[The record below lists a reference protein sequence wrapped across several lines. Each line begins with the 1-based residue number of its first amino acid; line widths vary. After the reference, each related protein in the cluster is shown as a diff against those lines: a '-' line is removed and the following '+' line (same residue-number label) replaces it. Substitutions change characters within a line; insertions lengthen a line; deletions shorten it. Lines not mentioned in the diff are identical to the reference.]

1 MMNITV
7 DGLEC
12 ALFPSKGDNVA
23 YILSP
28 MGGYERLLSDLSVKY
43 GISIAVISGMDWDDD
58 LTPWPADGVPDGSEP
73 FKGDAPQF
81 LSRLVENV
89 LPHIEVSLKC
99 KTTPRR
105 SLVGISLSGL
115 FALWQWIGCDV
126 FTDIASISGSF
137 WYDGFVDW
145 LASRNMPRKNGMAY
159 FSLGDKERLS
169 AVSKFASVADDT
181 AKVISILGSHGIDTR
196 FRSVPGN
203 HYQFLPERLE
213 LAFAALY
220 GTD

>member
-1 MMNITV
+1 MKKMTF

-12 ALFPSKGDNVA
+12 ALFPSQGERVG

-28 MGGYERLLSDLSVKY
+28 MDGYERLISDLSAKY

-58 LTPWPADGVPDGSEP
+58 LTPWPAEGVPDGSEP
-73 FKGDAPQF
+73 FKGDASRF
-81 LSRLVENV
+81 LSRLVGNV
-89 LPHIEVSLKC
+89 LPHIESYLKC
-99 KTTPRR
+99 KDTPRR

-115 FALWQWIGCDV
+115 FALWQWMECDV

-137 WYDGFVDW
+137 WYEGFVGW
-145 LASRNMPRKNGMAY
+145 LSSRNIPRKKGMAY

-169 AVSKFASVADDT
+169 SVRQFASVADDT
-181 AKVISILGSHGIDTR
+181 ARVISILDSHGIDATLR
-196 FRSVPGN
+196 IVPGN
-203 HYQFLPERLE
+203 HYQFLPQRLE

-220 GTD
+220 GPD